1 MVVFSECGKSK
12 PLHGLS
18 IIKCPFRAFSSNERG
33 KLHNSEDEGCGVF
46 HQEGSRR
53 WRKEELGGGGKA
65 QSVELA
71 QLSGK
76 FLMKFVG

>member
-1 MVVFSECGKSK
+1 M
-12 PLHGLS
+12 
-18 IIKCPFRAFSSNERG
+18 
-33 KLHNSEDEGCGVF
+33 F